1 MTGVSSMLSSPTSC
15 SCSCSRSPLPVC
27 RSPCPIWPI
36 LSSLSSLRTP
46 LSLLPRRSERC
57 LLVVG
62 AAPSAT
68 GLMLTD
74 DEVLAIVLV
83 LSFTDL
89 DRSRDCLVR
98 NLGSFGPW
106 CAPDAGVGGDV
117 VCDVL
122 DDLLLALLALLDD
135 AMNAVDDVRWR
146 RRTGFRRCARP

>member
-1 MTGVSSMLSSPTSC
+1 M
-15 SCSCSRSPLPVC
+15 
-27 RSPCPIWPI
+27 
-36 LSSLSSLRTP
+36 
-46 LSLLPRRSERC
+46 
-57 LLVVG
+57 VG
-62 AAPSAT
+62 AAACEAPSAT
-68 GLMLTD
+68 GLMLID

-89 DRSRDCLVR
+89 DRSRDCFVR

-106 CAPDAGVGGDV
+106 CEPDDGVGGDV